1 MIQLPQS
8 PFWAKRKKQPP
19 VSQPNNSSRSHEYLT
34 LGEVERMTIAALVHA
49 FGEGAALRCL
59 VYFVSERD
67 ADDRQPEKKP
77 LSLAF

>member
-49 FGEGAALRCL
+49 LPHPSRTDHSMSFYPAG
-59 VYFVSERD
+59 YQD
-67 ADDRQPEKKP
+67 
-77 LSLAF
+77 